1 MKISRKLLKNNL
13 SISLLGSKSI
23 VIRHL
28 LISLFHNSKI
38 ILRNVQFCD
47 DVVVAI
53 NLIKTYGKIVDI
65 VDKNTIKISGQITK
79 IPEKIYCGESASLL
93 RMIVPIHHSFH
104 NKCRYDG
111 DKTLLVRDF
120 IDIEEMLSSLGL
132 SFSSTKLPFIVI
144 GELNSQNNY
153 SLMAKQSSQVVSGLL
168 ISTCFQN
175 LVTTIHCPELVS
187 APYVYLTAEII
198 NLYGGMITYNDK
210 TFQVKPNNLQEKSN
224 DFLIEGDWS
233 LGAMILALGLTF
245 ESCTVKNLSSNSLQ
259 PDSEILSLFDNLSI
273 KYQVTENSIITYKQ
287 NYNGFS
293 YDITNTP
300 DLVPALM
307 ILSANANSP
316 SVITGIKRLT
326 NKESN
331 RANTLAENFIRLGGR
346 LETTNEN
353 TWIIYPSQI
362 HGGEIKTYEDHRVAM
377 LGIFLGLL
385 SEEDVEIDNWQC
397 ISKSYWIK

>member
-1 MKISRKLLKNNL
+1 MF
-13 SISLLGSKSI
+13 SK
-23 VIRHL
+23 
-28 LISLFHNSKI
+28 
-38 ILRNVQFCD
+38 
-47 DVVVAI
+47 
-53 NLIKTYGKIVDI
+53 
-65 VDKNTIKISGQITK
+65 
-79 IPEKIYCGESASLL
+79 
-93 RMIVPIHHSFH
+93 
-104 NKCRYDG
+104 
-111 DKTLLVRDF
+111 
-120 IDIEEMLSSLGL
+120 
-132 SFSSTKLPFIVI
+132 
-144 GELNSQNNY
+144 
-153 SLMAKQSSQVVSGLL
+153 
-168 ISTCFQN
+168 

-233 LGAMILALGLTF
+233 LGAIILALGLTF